1 MDVPQ
6 PPSPSEKTAL
16 RKKKAKTRLILV
28 AVTLVVLASGYW
40 FFERSFSLPVR
51 QIASFEYQVTSKVD
65 NNFSAPSSSIEQIG
79 GGSAKASNALT
90 SEGVIAGTNA
100 QRAANGNLP
109 PLAENATL
117 DDIAMLRL
125 DDMFANQY
133 FAHVAPPPDNESA
146 LTVASSVGY
155 QYLALGENLALGNFA
170 GNSGLI
176 TAWMNS
182 PGHRANILNVH
193 YTQIG
198 VAVRK
203 GVFQDQSTWIAVQIF
218 GKPASDC
225 SSPDATLKTSID
237 NLESQIATTTTQLSQ
252 SKTAIDAM
260 EPQSGSDYN
269 QAAANYNALASQYNT
284 LVAEEKTEIA
294 TYDAQVTA
302 FNSCLNS

>member
-1 MDVPQ
+1 M
-6 PPSPSEKTAL
+6 
-16 RKKKAKTRLILV
+16 IFV
-28 AVTLVVLASGYW
+28 AIAVVVLALGYW

-51 QIASFEYQVTSKVD
+51 QIASFEYQITNKVAD
-65 NNFSAPSSSIEQIG
+65 NFSAPTPLKQTSV
-79 GGSAKASNALT
+79 GSAKTSNTLT
-90 SEGVIAGTNA
+90 IEGVITDTNA
-100 QRAANGNLP
+100 QRAANGNLS

-170 GNSGLI
+170 GNTGLV

-182 PGHRANILNVH
+182 PGHRANILDIH

-203 GVFQDQSTWIAVQIF
+203 GVFQGQNTWIAVQVF

-237 NLESQIATTTTQLSQ
+237 NLESQITAMSSQLSQ
-252 SKTAIDAM
+252 SKTAIAAM
-260 EPQSGSDYN
+260 QPQSGSDYN
-269 QAAANYNALASQYNT
+269 QAVANYNALASQYNT
-284 LVAEEKTEIA
+284 VVAQEQAEIA

-302 FNSCLNS
+302 FNTCLNS